1 MADIDLRPKQ
11 GEPLYEVLRLGMIF
25 DHVDGDGLY
34 TFTRNADNLVAE
46 FKGMDA
52 TEIKFIDRTTTMFL
66 KVPIAEVGTAEA
78 VLTWQGKNPTL
89 AS

>member
-1 MADIDLRPKQ
+1 
-11 GEPLYEVLRLGMIF
+11 
-25 DHVDGDGLY
+25 
-34 TFTRNADNLVAE
+34 
-46 FKGMDA
+46 MDA